1 MNIKAIVDL
10 IESKSKGKN
19 KQLEASIHGIFILA
33 PPYQKPDVTLVLKP
47 SINQKDRLLSI
58 HIILIYL
65 KKKKKLQFH
74 HSIQNTL

>member
-47 SINQKDRLLSI
+47 SINQKDRLL
-58 HIILIYL
+58 
-65 KKKKKLQFH
+65 
-74 HSIQNTL
+74 